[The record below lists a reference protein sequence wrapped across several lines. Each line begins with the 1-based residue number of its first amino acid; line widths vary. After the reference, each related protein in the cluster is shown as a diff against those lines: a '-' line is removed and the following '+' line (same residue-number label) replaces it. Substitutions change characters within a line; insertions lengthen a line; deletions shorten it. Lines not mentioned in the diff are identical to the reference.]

1 MSTSILGTFFLAGSF
16 RLPTSKPW
24 ATSAWKAFRNP
35 EFLVGLNAVAAGA
48 ERADVGK
55 ARECSAAIS
64 GRATA
69 KPTVA
74 FGSGAVIL
82 WKHA

>member
-1 MSTSILGTFFLAGSF
+1 MGHFCLEGFQESGIPGRTECC
-16 RLPTSKPW
+16 RRW
-24 ATSAWKAFRNP
+24 
-35 EFLVGLNAVAAGA
+35 A
-48 ERADVGK
+48 ERVDVGK